1 MTLAQLLEQLR
12 IELDDVEEDYLWSD
26 AELTRYLN
34 EAEKEACRRA
44 RLIIDSTLPD
54 VTEINVTASTPVCD
68 VDPRII
74 RILDV
79 IPSWDNRPLRRTT
92 MQEMNLQEPSWRER
106 TDARPQH
113 YIADYGTNQIRI
125 FPIPTVSGLLRL
137 RVYRIPIEEM
147 QLEQKDSIEPEIK
160 PMYHE
165 KLIHWAKH
173 RAYLKKDA
181 DTLDKNASAEA
192 LAMFEAEFGPA
203 KSAWSEEFD
212 ARHLPNDLYDG
223 QY

>member
-1 MTLAQLLEQLR
+1 MTLSELIAQLR
-12 IELDDVEEDYLWSD
+12 IELDDTEEDYLWSD

-44 RLIIDSTLPD
+44 RLIIDSSNVEVTVID
-54 VTEINVTASTPVCD
+54 VDAGDPVCD
-68 VDPRII
+68 VDPRVI
-74 RILDV
+74 RILEAV
-79 IPSWDNRPLRRTT
+79 PTWDNRPLRRTT
-92 MQEMNLQEPSWRER
+92 MQELNLQEPTWRDR
-106 TDARPQH
+106 VDARPQH
-113 YIADYGTNQIRI
+113 YIADYATNQIRI
-125 FPIPTVSGLLRL
+125 FPIPSVTGQLRL
-137 RVYRIPIEEM
+137 RVYRIP
-147 QLEQKDSIEPEIK
+147 LEDMAAEVDEPEIK

-181 DTLDKNASAEA
+181 DTLDKQASAEA
-192 LAMFEAEFGPA
+192 LAMFEAEFGTA

-212 ARHLPNDLYDG
+212 ARHLPSDLYDG